1 MNESRKYPGT
11 PFVSRYE
18 FAKGLQPRVT
28 SLYDPSALVPPHLP
42 PVLMRRH
49 RVVRPRWYD
58 RLYASLYEQR
68 SHGIAV
74 VSSVANKPMRFTSLA
89 RACLNF
95 DVIKRSLDQL
105 HLRRGS
111 LLQVYS
117 ERSTRAIG
125 QYHKLCSLAAFSL
138 PDQRAPFLAR
148 MNMPSMK
155 HSSQRTFCWS
165 DSWLR
170 KARQRFNSTSA
181 SAHSLRR
188 RWTELFEP
196 YLSGNSLH
204 GAPVHRIQ
212 RMPSKH
218 LRSSSGG
225 RPPFRG
231 RFRFGKCCLMSSHC
245 LSETE
250 RQAIGVLL
258 SLVNYSSV
266 CICQP
271 VLG

>member
-1 MNESRKYPGT
+1 MNESRKYLRA
-11 PFVSRYE
+11 PFVSRYKLAE
-18 FAKGLQPRVT
+18 RLQPRIT
-28 SLYDPSALVPPHLP
+28 SLYDPSALVSPHLP
-42 PVLMRRH
+42 PVLMRGY
-49 RVVRPRWYD
+49 RVVRPRRD
-58 RLYASLYEQR
+58 DGLYPSLHKHC
-68 SHGIAV
+68 SHWVGVI
-74 VSSVANKPMRFTSLA
+74 SPVANKPMRLTSLPFA
-89 RACLNF
+89 GLYF
-95 DVIKRSLDQL
+95 DALKGCLDQL

-125 QYHKLCSLAAFSL
+125 QYHKLCSLAALSL

-155 HSSQRTFCWS
+155 HSSHRSFCWS
-165 DSWLR
+165 ESWLR
-170 KARQRFNSTSA
+170 KALQRFNSTSL
-181 SAHSLRR
+181 SAHSESL

-196 YLSGNSLH
+196 YLSGNSLQ
-204 GAPVHRIQ
+204 GAPVHKIQ

-231 RFRFGKCCLMSSHC
+231 RLRLGKCCFMSSHC
-245 LSETE
+245 LSETP
-250 RQAIGVLL
+250 RQAIGHLL
-258 SLVNYSSV
+258 SLVNYSSFSN
-266 CICQP
+266 CQS